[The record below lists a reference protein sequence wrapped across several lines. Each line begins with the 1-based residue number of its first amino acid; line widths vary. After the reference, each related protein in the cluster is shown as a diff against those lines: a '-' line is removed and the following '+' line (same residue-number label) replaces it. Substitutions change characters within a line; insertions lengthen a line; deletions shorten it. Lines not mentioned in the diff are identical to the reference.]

1 MKVSTATILFST
13 LSMLSV
19 SSASPSALRG
29 ARQGDSGH
37 RKLTRVETFT
47 VSDYDSPYGMG
58 EWQKEVTESRGGFY
72 GCGVVARLSTPDGPL
87 DNVSRLVWGLNFIR
101 KFKDF

>member
-1 MKVSTATILFST
+1 
-13 LSMLSV
+13 MLSA
-19 SSASPSALRG
+19 SSAAPSALRG
-29 ARQGDSGH
+29 ARRGDSEH

-47 VSDYDSPYGMG
+47 ASDYDSPYGMG

-72 GCGVVARLSTPDGPL
+72 GCGVIARLSTPNGPL